1 MSNTQTE
8 VNFSKDPTRVVI
20 LPNNPLD
27 CNTLVHPII
36 TMLCW
41 NQALPLDFASHV
53 TSLNLLSALFMAL
66 AAALTVCSTDP
77 KIHFPLMQNLAQSV
91 SRYTIILYS
100 QYWSDVFGL
109 THTY

>member
-1 MSNTQTE
+1 
-8 VNFSKDPTRVVI
+8 
-20 LPNNPLD
+20 
-27 CNTLVHPII
+27 
-36 TMLCW
+36 
-41 NQALPLDFASHV
+41 
-53 TSLNLLSALFMAL
+53 MAW

-77 KIHFPLMQNLAQSV
+77 KIHFPLMQNLAKSV